1 VEVVARADLNQVFS
15 LRPAAEGSENQGEKQ
30 MATVTKRLGVVVLA
44 SVAGCLLIASP
55 LLAQQPAANPGMGN
69 PQMPLLNGFNQQ
81 AQGLGFGANLQ
92 RQGFIT
98 SVNQPFQA
106 FNSQYGS
113 GYGLPAVTG
122 VPSNVNSGNMYQS
135 PWSGWGWYDS
145 NAIGE
150 TLRGMASV
158 INAEGTYLMQVQDS
172 RIRYEQWQQARLDTR
187 RRSIEEFLYERALV
201 PTGEDLRES
210 MQRYELR
217 IAMNSPPLNEV
228 LSGESL
234 NTIFRDLRTKLAS
247 GAKGQPMPLDPA
259 ILKQINL
266 TSNSGGNLGV
276 LKNVRDGGTLRWPL
290 ALQGEAYQEEVKRL
304 NQRAAEALKLAEFKN
319 QVDAGTI
326 RDMMEDVNR
335 LRAKI
340 SANINDLT
348 PSQYSTA
355 SRFLKQ
361 LEDAF
366 KALQQPD
373 IGDYLGQKY
382 MAQGKNVGDLLDFM
396 MRKGLTFAPAV
407 NGDEGAYQALHTF
420 LVGFANTLQG
430 SQTTQG
436 SSDK

>member
-1 VEVVARADLNQVFS
+1 
-15 LRPAAEGSENQGEKQ
+15 
-30 MATVTKRLGVVVLA
+30 
-44 SVAGCLLIASP
+44 VAGCLLVASP
-55 LLAQQPAANPGMGN
+55 LLAQQPGPNPGMGN
-69 PQMPLLNGFNQQ
+69 GQQMPLLNGFNQQ
-81 AQGLGFGANLQ
+81 AQALGFGANLQ

-98 SVNQPFQA
+98 SVNTPFQA

-113 GYGLPAVTG
+113 GYGLPAVNG

-135 PWSGWGWYDS
+135 PWSYGTWYDS

-158 INAEGTYLMQVQDS
+158 INAEGTYMMQAQDA

-187 RRSIEEFLYERALV
+187 RKSIEEFLYERALV

-217 IAMNSPPLNEV
+217 IAMNNPPVNEV

-234 NTIFRDLRTKLAS
+234 NTIYKDLKIKLAS
-247 GAKGQPMPLDPA
+247 GAKGQTMPLDPS

-266 TSNSGGNLGV
+266 TSNSGGNMGV
-276 LKNVRDGGTLRWPL
+276 MKNLKDGGQLRWPL
-290 ALQGEAYQEEVKRL
+290 VLQGEAYQEEVKRL
-304 NQRAAEALKLAEFKN
+304 NQRAAEAIKLAEFKN

-326 RDMMEDVNR
+326 RDMMDDVAK

-361 LEDAF
+361 MDDAF

-373 IGDYLGQKY
+373 VGDYLGQKY

-396 MRKGLTFAPAV
+396 MRKGLSFAPAV
-407 NGDEGAYQALHTF
+407 NGDEGAYQALHNY
-420 LVGFANTLQG
+420 LVGFANTLQ
-430 SQTTQG
+430 SADRAQG